1 MPSTA
6 DAPSAAIQNIPHY
19 EPDGTPPSGLFC
31 KLYFRCVL
39 NIGKYANSTGEK
51 HNTLC
56 RNITNNQRHTLRN
69 FLRKGEN

>member
-31 KLYFRCVL
+31 KPYFRCVL
-39 NIGKYANSTGEK
+39 NIAAQF
-51 HNTLC
+51 HNKTRETSYEISSLLM
-56 RNITNNQRHTLRN
+56 I
-69 FLRKGEN
+69 